1 MSVTLVHL
9 TLSSFSS
16 FDFFLSA
23 FCKCAE
29 GSVWNCVSL
38 CFSWGTEGGGEARV
52 PFPMAFG
59 FCMCVCG
66 FGFDFLFLFFFVLV
80 SFLFLKKKFML

>member
-23 FCKCAE
+23 FCKCVE
-29 GSVWNCVSL
+29 GSVGNCVGLRFLGCRGGRGGTCSFSNDFWVL
-38 CFSWGTEGGGEARV
+38 YVCVILVFCFCFLV
-52 PFPMAFG
+52 PFY
-59 FCMCVCG
+59 
-66 FGFDFLFLFFFVLV
+66 
-80 SFLFLKKKFML
+80 FLKKRNSCFK